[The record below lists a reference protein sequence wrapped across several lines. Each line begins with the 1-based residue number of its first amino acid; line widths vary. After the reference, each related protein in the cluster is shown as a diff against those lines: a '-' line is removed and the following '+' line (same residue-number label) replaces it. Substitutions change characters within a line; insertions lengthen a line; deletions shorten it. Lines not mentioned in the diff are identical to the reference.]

1 MKTPLL
7 ILALWASMQDAPPAN
22 AGYLARKAEFTIAHK
37 SGSGA
42 DTVFEFRLKNA
53 GQRPMLFFDPA
64 CLFRYVFPEVK
75 DNRGAVL
82 KANPPAGGTG
92 CPHMI
97 ICIGPGR
104 SYRGDFKMTMGMLY
118 ALEPGKTYSV
128 EFTFANEP
136 SGQELQALETIV
148 RDNRLAVNGRFLVGR
163 HRSNTLHITTA
174 DN

>member
-22 AGYLARKAEFTIAHK
+22 AGYLAREAEFTIARK

-53 GQRPMLFFDPA
+53 GQRPMLTFDPA

-75 DNRGAVL
+75 DNSGAVL
-82 KANPPAGGTG
+82 KANPPAGEPG
-92 CPHMI
+92 CPHLI

-104 SYRGDFKMTMGMLY
+104 SYRGDFKMTLGTLY

-136 SGQELQALETIV
+136 GRQELRALETIV
-148 RDNRLAVNGRFLVGR
+148 RNSRLAVNGSFLVGR

-174 DN
+174 GF

>member
-1 MKTPLL
+1 
-7 ILALWASMQDAPPAN
+7 MQDVPPAD
-22 AGYLARKAEFTIAHK
+22 ADYLARHVEFSIART

-42 DTVFEFRLKNA
+42 DAVFQYRLKNV
-53 GQRPMLFFDPA
+53 GKRPMLTFDPA

-75 DNRGAVL
+75 DASGRAL
-82 KANPPAGGTG
+82 QANPIAPLG

-136 SGQELQALETIV
+136 SRQELQALETIV
-148 RDNRLAVNGRFLVGR
+148 RNNRLAINGRFLVGR

-174 DN
+174 NN

>member
-1 MKTPLL
+1 MRSSLL
-7 ILALWASMQDAPPAN
+7 ILALWAPMQDGPPAD
-22 AGYLARKAEFTIAHK
+22 ADYLARHVEFTIARK

-42 DTVFEFRLKNA
+42 DTVFEYRLKNA
-53 GQRPMLFFDPA
+53 GQRPMLTFDPA

-75 DNRGAVL
+75 DISGAVL
-82 KANPPAGGTG
+82 KANPAAGGPG

-104 SYRGDFKMTMGMLY
+104 SYRGDFKMTVGTLY

-136 SGQELQALETIV
+136 SRQELQALETIV
-148 RDNRLAVNGRFLVGR
+148 RNNRLVINGRFLVGR

-174 DN
+174 NN